1 MNKSVELLLQRMKD
15 HPEEFLSPRATSVSS
30 YSMNDCRFGFIV
42 SQIIK
47 RKFPDGATTI
57 NGLIIKHLEFLP
69 DEEIDALYA
78 GLLGICEENFYSN
91 IVDELA
97 NNNWDKDRAL
107 REQANWYVQQP
118 VTKYNP
124 AQTQPLMNPAQ
135 NSLRSNGTGQG
146 FLSNLFNSGSG
157 L

>member
-15 HPEEFLSPRATSVSS
+15 HPEEFLGERSTSVNS
-30 YSMNDCRFGFIV
+30 YSINDCRFGNIT
-42 SQIIK
+42 SQIVK
-47 RKFPDGATTI
+47 RKFPDGAVTI
-57 NGLIIKHLEFLP
+57 GGQLIKYLEFLP
-69 DEEIDALYA
+69 DEEIDSLYE

-97 NNNWDKDRAL
+97 NNNWEKDRAL
-107 REQANWYVQQP
+107 REQANWYAQQP
-118 VTKYNP
+118 VR
-124 AQTQPLMNPAQ
+124 TQPLMNPAQ
-135 NSLRSNGTGQG
+135 NAISSNGTGSQG

>member
-15 HPEEFLSPRATSVSS
+15 HPEEFLGERSTSVSS
-30 YSMNDCRFGFIV
+30 YSMVDCRFGNITGQIV
-42 SQIIK
+42 K

-57 NGLIIKHLEFLP
+57 GGQLIKHLEFLP

-97 NNNWDKDRAL
+97 NNNWEKDRAL
-107 REQANWYVQQP
+107 REQSNWYAQP
-118 VTKYNP
+118 VR
-124 AQTQPLMNPAQ
+124 TQPLMNPAQ
-135 NSLRSNGTGQG
+135 NAISSNGTGSQG

>member
-15 HPEEFLSPRATSVSS
+15 HPEEFLGERSTSVTS
-30 YSMNDCRFGFIV
+30 YSFNDCRFGYIT
-42 SQIIK
+42 SQVIK
-47 RKFPDGATTI
+47 RKFPEGDTRV
-57 NGLIIKHLEFLP
+57 NGQLMQYLEFLP
-69 DEEIDALYA
+69 DEEIDALYQ

-97 NNNWDKDRAL
+97 NNNWEKDRAL
-107 REQANWYVQQP
+107 REQANWYAQSP
-118 VTKYNP
+118 VRTHP
-124 AQTQPLMNPAQ
+124 WMNSAQ
-135 NSLRSNGTGQG
+135 NSVSSNGTGSQG